1 MKLFKDGER
10 AAAEAIAALNY
21 TNPFMPERIT
31 LEKTIL
37 GSVYRDQG
45 PVWNVR
51 SKSGDSKLNIEG
63 IKDATAR
70 MVEVLTQRMHDKNVK
85 ADRDEYNIYEDVV
98 VYHMFE
104 QYREQM
110 TESIYT
116 DQGNVELKCFSVF
129 QNELTGLLNVPGYSY
144 PSRYDVVRTFEV
156 FYQVHRA
163 FYYIFDFI
171 IGSTLPIAKLRASIW
186 QSIFTHDIHRY
197 NRSLYNKMH
206 NITTLITGESGTGK
220 ELVALALAMSQYIPF
235 DPAKKK
241 FKEDY
246 RELFHPLHLSAMPH
260 TLIESE
266 LFGHK
271 KGAYTGALQD
281 RIGWMELCSD
291 HGSVFL
297 DEIGEI
303 NEEIQVKL
311 LRLLQSRKFQ
321 RLGESD
327 DRVFRGKIIAATNR
341 DLAEC
346 IQQGRFRGDLY
357 YRLCADI
364 VETPSLR
371 EQLDGSS
378 ESLSNLVHFLSV
390 RIVGREEADDL
401 ADESLTWIKQNLGN
415 EYAWPGNVRELEQCV
430 RNILIRGQYTPSHA
444 ISGQGGD
451 VLFRGLEDCSLTAE
465 ELLSFYCAKMYQKT
479 GSYQQAA
486 KLLELDRRTVKKRI
500 DSVDSII

>member
-1 MKLFKDGER
+1 MRLFKDGER

-37 GSVYRDQG
+37 GAAYRDQG
-45 PVWNVR
+45 MVWNVH
-51 SKSGDSKLNIEG
+51 SKSGDSKCNIDGISARAEKLTLELN
-63 IKDATAR
+63 AR
-70 MVEVLTQRMHDKNVK
+70 LRNKQLK
-85 ADRDEYNIYEDVV
+85 ADKEEFQIYEDVA
-98 VYHMFE
+98 VYHLFE
-104 QYREQM
+104 KYRERM
-110 TESIYT
+110 TAPIY
-116 DQGNVELKCFSVF
+116 DGRGNVELNFYADF
-129 QNELTGLLNVPGYSY
+129 ENEMTGLLKVPGYNYSE
-144 PSRYDVVRTFEV
+144 RYETVKTFEI

-171 IGSTLPIAKLRASIW
+171 IGSSLPMAELRAAIW

-197 NRSLYNKMH
+197 NRSLYKKMH

-220 ELVALALAMSQYIPF
+220 ELVAYAVAMSQYIQF
-235 DPAKKK
+235 DPARKK

-281 RIGWMELCSD
+281 RIGWMELCSEF
-291 HGSVFL
+291 GTVFL

-321 RLGESD
+321 RLGETE
-327 DRVFRGKIIAATNR
+327 DRGFKGKIIAATNR
-341 DLAEC
+341 NLAEF
-346 IQQGRFRGDLY
+346 IRQGRFRSDLY

-364 VETPSLR
+364 IETPTLR
-371 EQLDGSS
+371 QQLAGSNQGL
-378 ESLSNLVHFLSV
+378 ENLVHFLSV
-390 RIVGREEADDL
+390 RIIGRAEADDL
-401 ADESLTWIKQNLGN
+401 AEEALSWIKRNLGT
-415 EYAWPGNVRELEQCV
+415 EYPWPGNVRELEQCV
-430 RNILIRGQYTPSHA
+430 RNILIRGQYSPSG
-444 ISGQGGD
+444 SMYDQQGESLTRSIG
-451 VLFRGLEDCSLTAE
+451 DCSLTAD
-465 ELLSFYCAKMYQKT
+465 ELLNLYCAKMYQKT
-479 GSYQQAA
+479 GSYQKAA
-486 KLLELDRRTVKKRI
+486 QLLELDRRTVKKRI
-500 DSVDSII
+500 DSVLE